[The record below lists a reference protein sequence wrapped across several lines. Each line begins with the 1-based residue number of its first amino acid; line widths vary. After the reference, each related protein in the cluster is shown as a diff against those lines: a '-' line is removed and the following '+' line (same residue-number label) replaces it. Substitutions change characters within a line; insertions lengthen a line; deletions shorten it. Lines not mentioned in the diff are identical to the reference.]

1 MTSLMILLGS
11 LALTACSNPTLE
23 ATLTPRPTGLLTP
36 FHTLTPSPIAPT
48 ATTLAVIPVTPAAT
62 PTPFM
67 HSVADGETMI
77 GIAYQYGISLEELQA
92 ANPGV
97 DPHFMGVGLQLIIPI
112 GGEIPEVL
120 PTPTPVPAEWSQPT
134 CYRTGDGGAW
144 CLMLVRNTTQAGL
157 ENLSAWIGLF
167 TGQGENLTGQV
178 ANAPLNLLRPGEA
191 MPLMAYFAPPLPQ
204 GLEARGEPLTALAVA
219 ADDTR
224 YLDLP
229 VDAGQTV
236 ISEDGGQAKVSG
248 EVVIPEGI
256 PTPSQLWVLAVAY
269 DAAGEAVG
277 ARKWE
282 SAGEGSFEITVFSLG
297 ERIARVEVLIE
308 ARP

>member
-1 MTSLMILLGS
+1 
-11 LALTACSNPTLE
+11 
-23 ATLTPRPTGLLTP
+23 
-36 FHTLTPSPIAPT
+36 
-48 ATTLAVIPVTPAAT
+48 
-62 PTPFM
+62 
-67 HSVADGETMI
+67 MI
-77 GIAYQYGISLEELQA
+77 GIAFQYGISLEELQA

-120 PTPTPVPAEWSQPT
+120 PSPTPVPAEWSQPT
-134 CYRTGDGGAW
+134 CYSTGDGGAW
-144 CLMLVRNTTQAGL
+144 CLMLVRNTTQVGL

-167 TGQGENLTGQV
+167 TAQGENITGQV

-191 MPLMAYFAPPLPQ
+191 MPLMTYFAPTLPQ

-219 ADDTR
+219 ADDIR

-229 VDAGQTV
+229 VQADQVV
-236 ISEDGGQAKVSG
+236 ISEDGGQATVIG
-248 EVVIPEGI
+248 EVSIPEGM
-256 PTPSQLWVLAVAY
+256 PAPSQLWVLAVAY
-269 DAAGEAVG
+269 DATGEVVG

-282 SAGEGSFEITVFSLG
+282 SRGETSFEITVFSLG
-297 ERIARVEVLIE
+297 GSIARVEVLIE